1 MKTYSV
7 IKLNNGFQVVWF
19 WSNEY
24 IKTGFKSFENFVEDG
39 FFKTKK
45 EAENHANELEFF
57 GE

>member
-1 MKTYSV
+1 
-7 IKLNNGFQVVWF
+7 VVWF